1 MQKQEDVMA
10 RRKRFY
16 LSKRKKK
23 HGTYWY
29 VSYID
34 LETGKQQTAKSVE
47 VLRERLG
54 IREFHPIIHM
64 EEACIIAQKAL
75 DAGIVQAG
83 VSDQLFTE
91 YCEQFWDWDRSQY
104 IRRRNQKRPNSIGL
118 EYTRNMQF
126 NFKKHAAPNLPSR
139 LKLTAVSPW
148 HLEQVL
154 NSLLEAGKLSSGT
167 ISLIFLSM
175 SIPLKEAYRQ
185 GLIPYNPASRV
196 EQVSRMDRSR
206 GILTPEE
213 KNRLGTCMNDALYRD
228 VLEKP
233 YFLAISLAMSTGMR
247 IGEIRA
253 LHKQNIQPKVL
264 RNPVSRELLDKV
276 IICESVAPYTG
287 FKGTKGKYSREI
299 CIPHKL
305 GEQLL
310 AYADENPKRNNLVF
324 WNQKSAYGDGPIT
337 DNTLRKTFYSLLKD
351 IGIDERQRKERNITF
366 HSLRHFFNTT
376 GKDLQI
382 SQEDRMM
389 VMGHRS
395 TVMNERYTHITDE
408 QLIRVSSV
416 TNDILNYLN

>member
-1 MQKQEDVMA
+1 MA
-10 RRKRFY
+10 RRKQFY

-34 LETGKQQTAKSVE
+34 LESGKQRTAKSVE

-54 IREFHPIIHM
+54 IREFHPITHK

-75 DAGIVQAG
+75 DAGIVNAG
-83 VSDQLFTE
+83 ISDQAFID
-91 YCEQFWDWDRSQY
+91 YCMMFWDWDRSQY

-118 EYTRNMQF
+118 EYARNMQF
-126 NFKKHAAPNLPSR
+126 NFKKHAAPNLPER
-139 LKLTAVSPW
+139 LKLLAVSPR

-154 NSLLEAGKLSSGT
+154 NCLLEVGKLSSGT

-175 SIPLKEAYRQ
+175 AIPLKEAYRQ
-185 GLIPYNPASRV
+185 GMISYNPASRV
-196 EQVSRMDRSR
+196 DQVSRMDRSR
-206 GILTPEE
+206 GILTAEE
-213 KNRLGTCMNDALYRD
+213 KKRLGTYMNEALIRGK
-228 VLEKP
+228 LEKQ

-253 LHKQNIQPKVL
+253 LHRRNIHPKVL
-264 RNPVSRELLDKV
+264 KNPVSKEQLDK
-276 IICESVAPYTG
+276 IIVCESVAPYTG
-287 FKGTKGKYSREI
+287 FKDTKGKYSREV
-299 CIPHKL
+299 CIPHRLGKL
-305 GEQLL
+305 LL
-310 AYADENPKRNNLVF
+310 EYADENPMPNDLVF
-324 WNQKSAYGDGPIT
+324 WNRKSFCGDGPIT

-351 IGIDERQRKERNITF
+351 IGIDERQRTERNITF
-366 HSLRHFFNTT
+366 HSLRHFFSTA
-376 GKDLQI
+376 GKDMQI

-408 QLIRVSSV
+408 QLVRVSSV
-416 TNDILNYLN
+416 TSNILDYLG